1 MSGEVGMWIGFNVVV
16 IILLFFD
23 LKVIHRKAHVI
34 SIRESLLWTFFWIG
48 LSLLFN
54 LGIYFWRDSGAALEF
69 LTCYLIEKS
78 LSVDNL
84 FVFLLIFSYF
94 AVPALYQHK
103 VLFWGI
109 LGAIVMRLAFIL
121 AGVTL
126 IDKFHWII
134 YIFGAFLILTSLRMA
149 FHRETEIEPERNVV
163 LRLFRRFVPVTECYE
178 GDRFFVKRIGRTF
191 ATPLFIVVLVIET
204 TDVIFAVDSVPAAL
218 SISLD
223 PFIVYSSNV
232 CAILGLRALYFALA
246 GIMRMFKYLNQGLV
260 AVLFF
265 VGVKMLVSEVYEMP
279 VGIAL
284 GVVAAIL
291 LVSVVLSIIRAD
303 KDGETAGTVEELLK
317 ETAQDPVEC
326 DTEETGSQPD
336 K

>member
-1 MSGEVGMWIGFNVVV
+1 MSSQVAMWIGFNVVV
-16 IILLFFD
+16 LVLLFLD
-23 LKVIHRKAHVI
+23 LRVFHRRSHVI
-34 SIRESLLWTFFWIG
+34 SIKESLLWTAFWIAV
-48 LSLLFN
+48 SLLFN
-54 LGIYFWRDSGAALEF
+54 LGIYFWKGSDTALEF

-78 LSVDNL
+78 LSLDNL

-109 LGAIVMRLAFIL
+109 LGAVVMRLAFIL

-126 IDKFHWII
+126 IDKFHWVI
-134 YIFGAFLILTSLRMA
+134 YIFGAFLIITSVRMA
-149 FHRETEIEPERNVV
+149 LRRETELKPEKNPV
-163 LRLFRRFVPVTECYE
+163 LRIFCRLMPVTESYVD
-178 GDRFFVKRIGRTF
+178 DRFFVKRVGRYL

-246 GIMRMFKYLNQGLV
+246 GIMRMFWYLKHGLI

-284 GVVAAIL
+284 GVVAFIMSVSIL
-291 LVSVVLSIIRAD
+291 LSIIKSRRERVILEPYEPSE
-303 KDGETAGTVEELLK
+303 GESK
-317 ETAQDPVEC
+317 QDHLP
-326 DTEETGSQPD
+326 
-336 K
+336 

>member
-1 MSGEVGMWIGFNVVV
+1 MSSQVAMCVGFNIVVFV
-16 IILLFFD
+16 LLILD
-23 LKVIHRKAHVI
+23 LKVFHRRTHVI
-34 SIRESLLWTFFWIG
+34 SIKESLVWTAFWIA

-54 LGIYFWRDSGAALEF
+54 LGIYFWQGSDTALEF

-94 AVPALYQHK
+94 AVPANYQHK

-109 LGAIVMRLAFIL
+109 LGAVVMRLVFIL

-126 IDKFHWII
+126 IDKFHWVI
-134 YIFGAFLILTSLRMA
+134 YIFGAFLVLTSIRMA
-149 FHRETEIEPERNVV
+149 FRKEAEIRPERNPV
-163 LRLFRRFVPVTECYE
+163 LRLFRRLMPVTDSYVD
-178 GDRFFVKRIGRTF
+178 DRFFVKRVGRYI
-191 ATPLFIVVLVIET
+191 ATPLFVVVLVIET

-218 SISLD
+218 SITLD
-223 PFIVYSSNV
+223 PFIVYSANV

-246 GIMRMFKYLNQGLV
+246 GIMRMFRYLNHGLV

-265 VGVKMLVSEVYEMP
+265 VGVKMLISEVYEMP

-284 GVVAAIL
+284 GAVALIL
-291 LVSVVLSIIRAD
+291 SVSVFSSVIRPGKENAVLAPPDALGEGTEQGHSG
-303 KDGETAGTVEELLK
+303 KNGDGV
-317 ETAQDPVEC
+317 
-326 DTEETGSQPD
+326 
-336 K
+336 